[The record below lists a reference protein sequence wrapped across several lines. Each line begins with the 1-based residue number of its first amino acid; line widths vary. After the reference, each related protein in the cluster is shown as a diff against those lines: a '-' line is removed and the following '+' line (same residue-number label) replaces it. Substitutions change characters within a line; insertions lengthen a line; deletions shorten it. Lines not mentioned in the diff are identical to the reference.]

1 MMTRFRDSGVEVER
15 VADVVKELGAE
26 LRIRSSHDPAP
37 GSSTTE
43 LGTRAS
49 TNKLPT
55 NLKLG
60 TERLPRVLVVE
71 RSPTGRGGSLSH

>member
-15 VADVVKELGAE
+15 VAEDVVKELGAE
-26 LRIRSSHDPAP
+26 LRTRSSHDPAP

-49 TNKLPT
+49 TNK
-55 NLKLG
+55 
-60 TERLPRVLVVE
+60 
-71 RSPTGRGGSLSH
+71 